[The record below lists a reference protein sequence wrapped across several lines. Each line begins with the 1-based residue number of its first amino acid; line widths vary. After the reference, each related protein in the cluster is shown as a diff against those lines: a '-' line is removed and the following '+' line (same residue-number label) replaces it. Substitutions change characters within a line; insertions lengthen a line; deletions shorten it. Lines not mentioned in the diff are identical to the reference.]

1 MRWSRE
7 RVENSRKIL
16 KLKRWMKEN
25 KLKKSGEGE
34 RWEWN
39 SPMCSDANRVK
50 FAEQI
55 EKRNLINWI
64 PGIVREMWA
73 SAFSRRCRHCCCCYP
88 ACFSLLLF
96 ASTPTITRSL
106 SSSSRFFPPYHS
118 PMDKLFNRRFSRF
131 CWVTLDSVLCSPR
144 FPQLQHQKPSKN
156 NIFLVA
162 AEHWC

>member
-1 MRWSRE
+1 
-7 RVENSRKIL
+7 
-16 KLKRWMKEN
+16 
-25 KLKKSGEGE
+25 
-34 RWEWN
+34 
-39 SPMCSDANRVK
+39 MCSDANRVK

-106 SSSSRFFPPYHS
+106 SSSPRFFPPYHS

-144 FPQLQHQKPSKN
+144 FSRHNTLQHQNPLEKQHFPSSSWA
-156 NIFLVA
+156 LVLEA
-162 AEHWC
+162 RAPTLWHRWGSQMKIESHRIVDDDDPTVNGRE